1 MDKKPKPVILLS
13 SLHRTAL
20 QGEHKPEM
28 IEFYNA
34 TKSGVDNMDHMVRFY
49 SSKRKTRRWSYSFFM
64 NLVDIMALNAFVAYK
79 TGHPQE
85 SRYLFLKK
93 LSHQLLM
100 PLMEA
105 RRSANSRL
113 PKTLVSKINLF
124 LPATSSS
131 EFQSNLSNATRKRKR
146 CNKCPAS
153 ADKKTDVV
161 CQHCSAYLC
170 LSHRRIVCEN
180 CL

>member
-1 MDKKPKPVILLS
+1 
-13 SLHRTAL
+13 
-20 QGEHKPEM
+20 M

-49 SSKRKTRRWSYSFFM
+49 SSKRKTRRWFYSFFM
-64 NLVDIMALNAFVAYK
+64 NLVDIIALNAFVAYK

-105 RRSANSRL
+105 RRTANSRL

-131 EFQSNLSNATRKRKR
+131 EFQSNLLNATRKIKDATSALLRQTRKLTWYV
-146 CNKCPAS
+146 NTAVLIFVS
-153 ADKKTDVV
+153 
-161 CQHCSAYLC
+161 
-170 LSHRRIVCEN
+170 RIAE
-180 CL
+180 